1 MAIDASV
8 RQIRVGND
16 VFVRLSEN
24 GATKEAIFAEN
35 GEIRF
40 ESIAGSKPTDA
51 LKLVP
56 GELGPARG
64 RPADSQQGDFRW
76 DARRLNEGCKSSVYG
91 E

>member
-24 GATKEAIFAEN
+24 CATKEAIFAEN

-40 ESIAGSKPTDA
+40 ESTARDK

-76 DARRLNEGCKSSVYG
+76 LARRLDEGCKSSVYG